1 MKKRLNE
8 VKGRFRAVDQTDS
21 ARHRVARP
29 RDIFR
34 LPGSHSQYTHSKAKD
49 TQSNAHCAHSREWCG
64 ATFSRLRS

>member
-34 LPGSHSQYTHSKAKD
+34 LPGTHSQYTHSKAKD
-49 TQSNAHCAHSREWCG
+49 T
-64 ATFSRLRS
+64 